1 MKKTAIV
8 VALVVTLGAIGAYVA
23 TRQANDTNVVRISGN
38 IEITDV
44 EVSFKIPGRVSAR
57 VVSEG
62 EAIEAGAA
70 VARLDAIDLEHEV
83 EIRRAELGAVRALLA
98 ELEAGFRPEEIAQ
111 AEAAL
116 ARARVE
122 ATRAETEYGRQKDL
136 RAKDVIS
143 DREYEGAESGYR
155 VSLAQ
160 VEEVGQ
166 KLALLRRG
174 PRAEH
179 IEHARERVAQA
190 QELLALAET
199 RLGYTMLTSPLS
211 GLVLGEHV
219 EAGEQVVAGTPVVTV
234 GDLATVW
241 LRGYIDETDLGRVK
255 VGQKVRVR
263 SDTYPDRAYEGSVSF
278 IASEAEFTPKS
289 VQTAKER
296 VKLVYRIKVDV
307 PNPALEL
314 KPGMPADAE
323 ILLAGA

>member
-1 MKKTAIV
+1 M
-8 VALVVTLGAIGAYVA
+8 
-23 TRQANDTNVVRISGN
+23 
-38 IEITDV
+38 
-44 EVSFKIPGRVSAR
+44 
-57 VVSEG
+57 
-62 EAIEAGAA
+62 
-70 VARLDAIDLEHEV
+70 
-83 EIRRAELGAVRALLA
+83 
-98 ELEAGFRPEEIAQ
+98 
-111 AEAAL
+111 
-116 ARARVE
+116 
-122 ATRAETEYGRQKDL
+122 
-136 RAKDVIS
+136 
-143 DREYEGAESGYR
+143 
-155 VSLAQ
+155 
-160 VEEVGQ
+160 
-166 KLALLRRG
+166 RRG

-323 ILLAGA
+323 ILLAGT